1 VTRASPCVLHRDE
14 RPGPTVPLPQRRLS
28 RPPLHRRAGFTLIE
42 LLVVM
47 VIIGVLVA
55 ALTLAVG
62 NAGGERTLS
71 NESDRFQALLGHA
84 CAQAEL
90 SGREIGAVVSS
101 DGFTFR
107 RLDGTEWRDMI
118 KDQELRTRHWPA
130 GLRVEMTRDG
140 RPLDLAV
147 PGHDAP
153 QLVCFSSGEL
163 TPFSL
168 VLALGDASVRYQVK
182 GDDDGTLKT
191 SRLDARR

>member
-1 VTRASPCVLHRDE
+1 
-14 RPGPTVPLPQRRLS
+14 
-28 RPPLHRRAGFTLIE
+28 
-42 LLVVM
+42 
-47 VIIGVLVA
+47 
-55 ALTLAVG
+55 
-62 NAGGERTLS
+62 
-71 NESDRFQALLGHA
+71 
-84 CAQAEL
+84 
-90 SGREIGAVVSS
+90 
-101 DGFTFR
+101 
-107 RLDGTEWRDMI
+107 
-118 KDQELRTRHWPA
+118 
-130 GLRVEMTRDG
+130 MTRDG